1 MTWVR
6 NWLNSQLTYLNL
18 KRDIIKNEM
27 TTEELENI
35 WKPWTVFDNTENGDA
50 IMMTDE
56 PDVLTIIPN
65 PEFRYEV
72 TGRTS
77 YQNTR
82 LFKGSENMMSYKR
95 QKTINWVCVYNM
107 RWYPFDKQLCP
118 LKMFPSEST
127 VSLRPTIVNYSG
139 PVELPQHYVQGVKI
153 CPFII
158 KDRPG
163 IIVEVTLGRPLFG
176 TVLSVFMPTSILL
189 VLSQM
194 VTIFGKH
201 YMELVI
207 EVNLTLLL
215 VLATL

>member
-1 MTWVR
+1 MTFVR
-6 NWLNSQLTYLNL
+6 NWLDSQLTYLNL
-18 KRDIIKNEM
+18 KRDITKNMM
-27 TTEELENI
+27 TTEEMGNI
-35 WKPWTVFDNTENGDA
+35 WTPWTVFENTEHGDA
-50 IMMTDE
+50 ILITDE
-56 PDVLTIIPN
+56 PDSLTIIPN
-65 PEFRYEV
+65 TEFRYEV
-72 TGRTS
+72 AGRTS

-82 LFKGSENMMSYKR
+82 MFKGSENVISYKR
-95 QKTINWVCVYNM
+95 QKTINWVCAYNM

-127 VSLRPTIVNYSG
+127 VSLRPTFVNYSG
-139 PVELPQHYVQGVKI
+139 PVELPQHYVKGIKI
-153 CPFII
+153 CPYLI
-158 KDRPG
+158 KNRSG

-194 VTIFGKH
+194 VTVFGRH
-201 YMELVI
+201 YLELVI